1 MNIISAKITKK
12 TDLSVQSR
20 PLAAD
25 MSLNNSIENDSV
37 LTSSTFDSNS
47 GDFSV
52 ENEFDSDENARN
64 FVLKNRKTEKNLQ
77 KLKDNKVEIEENQ
90 ENTKIDEI
98 NLPMKGWKIVF
109 TGRLEKF
116 TRGEAEE
123 ICNSL
128 GGDVTDSINKKVK
141 ILVCAGEES
150 GYVRQDLFR

>member
-1 MNIISAKITKK
+1 MT
-12 TDLSVQSR
+12 
-20 PLAAD
+20 
-25 MSLNNSIENDSV
+25 EN
-37 LTSSTFDSNS
+37 TRNS
-47 GDFSV
+47 G
-52 ENEFDSDENARN
+52 
-64 FVLKNRKTEKNLQ
+64 
-77 KLKDNKVEIEENQ
+77 DNKVEIEENQ

-150 GYVRQDLFR
+150 GYVRLDLLR

>member
-1 MNIISAKITKK
+1 MVNGLLLEMDIISAKITKK

-37 LTSSTFDSNS
+37 LTSSTFDSTS

-64 FVLKNRKTEKNLQ
+64 FE
-77 KLKDNKVEIEENQ
+77 DNKVEIEENQ
-90 ENTKIDEI
+90 ENIKIDEI
-98 NLPMKGWKIVF
+98 DLPMKGWKIVF

-141 ILVCAGEES
+141 ILVCAGDES
-150 GYVRQDLFR
+150 GYVRLDLFR

>member
-1 MNIISAKITKK
+1 MNGLLLEMDIISAKITKK
-12 TDLSVQSR
+12 TDSSVQSR

-37 LTSSTFDSNS
+37 LTSSTFDSTS

-64 FVLKNRKTEKNLQ
+64 FE
-77 KLKDNKVEIEENQ
+77 DNKVGIEENQ

-109 TGRLEKF
+109 TGRLEKL

-150 GYVRQDLFR
+150 GYVRQDLLR

>member
-37 LTSSTFDSNS
+37 LTSSTFDSTS

-52 ENEFDSDENARN
+52 ENRFDSDENAS
-64 FVLKNRKTEKNLQ
+64 T
-77 KLKDNKVEIEENQ
+77 VEIEENQ

-109 TGRLEKF
+109 TGRLEKL